1 MEKYIVKENEILIEF
16 LKKTFSNLSKNSV
29 KSLLHNEK
37 VFVNGNMTTK
47 YNYELNIGD
56 VVEIREKVAK
66 NINIIY
72 EDKDIIVIN
81 KPSGLLTV
89 ATEKEKNK
97 TAYHLVMEYLKKK
110 NKNNRIFIIHRLD
123 KDTSGIIMFA
133 KNERA
138 KHLYQDN
145 WNDIVKKRCYYAV
158 IDGKMENKEGTI
170 KSYLKENGNMVY
182 SVKDRSGKLA
192 ITEFTTLNH
201 KKAYSLLDISIKTG
215 RKHQIRVSLKEYGHP
230 IIGDKKYGAKSNP
243 LGRLGLH
250 AYELS
255 LQLPYC
261 KEPLTVESKIPKEFL
276 KIFESEVK
284 DGEITESHR
293 R

>member
-47 YNYELNIGD
+47 YNYELNAGD
-56 VVEIREKVAK
+56 IVEIREKVAK
-66 NINIIY
+66 NIDIIY

-110 NKNNRIFIIHRLD
+110 NKNNRIFVIHRLD

-192 ITEFTTLNH
+192 ITEYKVL
-201 KKAYSLLDISIKTG
+201 KKRKNISLLDINLKTG
-215 RKHQIRVSLKEYGHP
+215 RKNQIRVHMKENKTP
-230 IIGDKKYGAKSNP
+230 ILGDLKYGEKSKLIN
-243 LGRLGLH
+243 RLALH
-250 AYELS
+250 AYKLELINPVTKK
-255 LQLPYC
+255 LL
-261 KEPLTVESKIPKEFL
+261 
-276 KIFESEVK
+276 IFEASMPN
-284 DGEITESHR
+284 EIKTLFF
-293 R
+293 

>member
-1 MEKYIVKENEILIEF
+1 MMEKYIVKENEILIEF
-16 LKKTFSNLSKNSV
+16 LKKMFSNLSKNSV

-47 YNYELNIGD
+47 YNYELNVGD

-66 NINIIY
+66 NIDIIY

-192 ITEFTTLNH
+192 ITEYKVLKERKNI
-201 KKAYSLLDISIKTG
+201 SLLDINLKTG
-215 RKHQIRVSLKEYGHP
+215 RKNQIRVHMKENKTP
-230 IIGDKKYGAKSNP
+230 ILGDLKYGEKSKLIN
-243 LGRLGLH
+243 RLALH
-250 AYELS
+250 AYKLELINPVTKK
-255 LQLPYC
+255 LL
-261 KEPLTVESKIPKEFL
+261 
-276 KIFESEVK
+276 IFEASMPN
-284 DGEITESHR
+284 EIKTLFE
-293 R
+293 

>member
-16 LKKTFSNLSKNSV
+16 LKKMFSNLSKNSV

-66 NINIIY
+66 NIDIIY
-72 EDKDIIVIN
+72 EDKDIIIIN

-192 ITEFTTLNH
+192 ITEYKVLKERKNI
-201 KKAYSLLDISIKTG
+201 SLLDINLKTG
-215 RKHQIRVSLKEYGHP
+215 RKNQIRVHMKENKTP
-230 IIGDKKYGAKSNP
+230 ILGDLKYGEKSKLIN
-243 LGRLGLH
+243 RLALH
-250 AYELS
+250 AYKLELINPVTKK
-255 LQLPYC
+255 LL
-261 KEPLTVESKIPKEFL
+261 
-276 KIFESEVK
+276 IFEASMPN
-284 DGEITESHR
+284 EIKTLFE
-293 R
+293 

>member
-47 YNYELNIGD
+47 YNYELNVGD

-66 NINIIY
+66 NIDIIY
-72 EDKDIIVIN
+72 EDKDIIIIN

-192 ITEFTTLNH
+192 ITEYKVLKERKNI
-201 KKAYSLLDISIKTG
+201 SLLDINLKTG
-215 RKHQIRVSLKEYGHP
+215 RKNQIRVHMKENKTP
-230 IIGDKKYGAKSNP
+230 ILGDLKYGEKSKLIN
-243 LGRLGLH
+243 RLALH
-250 AYELS
+250 AYKLELINPVTKK
-255 LQLPYC
+255 LL
-261 KEPLTVESKIPKEFL
+261 
-276 KIFESEVK
+276 IFEASMPN
-284 DGEITESHR
+284 EIKTLFK
-293 R
+293 

>member
-16 LKKTFSNLSKNSV
+16 LKKMFSNLSKNSV

-37 VFVNGNMTTK
+37 VFINGNMTTK
-47 YNYELNIGD
+47 YNYELNVGD

-66 NINIIY
+66 NIDIIY

-192 ITEFTTLNH
+192 ITEYKVLKERKNI
-201 KKAYSLLDISIKTG
+201 SLLDINLKTG
-215 RKHQIRVSLKEYGHP
+215 RKNQIRVHMKENKTP
-230 IIGDKKYGAKSNP
+230 ILGDLKYGEKSKLIN
-243 LGRLGLH
+243 RLALH
-250 AYELS
+250 AYKLELINPVTKK
-255 LQLPYC
+255 L
-261 KEPLTVESKIPKEFL
+261 LTFEINMPNEFKTL
-276 KIFESEVK
+276 FK
-284 DGEITESHR
+284 
-293 R
+293 

>member
-16 LKKTFSNLSKNSV
+16 LKKMFSNLSKNSV

-37 VFVNGNMTTK
+37 VFVNCNMTTK

-66 NINIIY
+66 NIDIIY

-110 NKNNRIFIIHRLD
+110 NKNNRIFVIHRLD

-192 ITEFTTLNH
+192 ITEYKVLKERKNI
-201 KKAYSLLDISIKTG
+201 SLLDINLKTG
-215 RKHQIRVSLKEYGHP
+215 RKNQIRVHMKENKTP
-230 IIGDKKYGAKSNP
+230 ILGDLKYGEKSKLIN
-243 LGRLGLH
+243 RLALH
-250 AYELS
+250 AYKLELINPVTKK
-255 LQLPYC
+255 L
-261 KEPLTVESKIPKEFL
+261 LTFEINMPNEFKML
-276 KIFESEVK
+276 FK
-284 DGEITESHR
+284 
-293 R
+293 

>member
-16 LKKTFSNLSKNSV
+16 LKKMFSNLSKNSV

-66 NINIIY
+66 NIDIIY
-72 EDKDIIVIN
+72 EDKDIVVIN

-192 ITEFTTLNH
+192 ITEYKVLKERKNI
-201 KKAYSLLDISIKTG
+201 SLLDINLKTG
-215 RKHQIRVSLKEYGHP
+215 RKNQIRVHMKENKTP
-230 IIGDKKYGAKSNP
+230 ILGDLKYGEKSKLIN
-243 LGRLGLH
+243 RLALH
-250 AYELS
+250 AYKLELINPVTKK
-255 LQLPYC
+255 LL
-261 KEPLTVESKIPKEFL
+261 
-276 KIFESEVK
+276 IFEASMPN
-284 DGEITESHR
+284 EIKTLFE
-293 R
+293 

>member
-66 NINIIY
+66 NIDIIY
-72 EDKDIIVIN
+72 EDKNIIVIN

-192 ITEFTTLNH
+192 ITEYKVLKERKNI
-201 KKAYSLLDISIKTG
+201 SLLDINLKTG
-215 RKHQIRVSLKEYGHP
+215 RKNQIRVHMKENKTP
-230 IIGDKKYGAKSNP
+230 ILGDLKYGEKSKLIN
-243 LGRLGLH
+243 RLALH
-250 AYELS
+250 AYKLEIVNPVTKKL
-255 LQLPYC
+255 
-261 KEPLTVESKIPKEFL
+261 LTFEINMPNEFKML
-276 KIFESEVK
+276 FK
-284 DGEITESHR
+284 
-293 R
+293 

>member
-16 LKKTFSNLSKNSV
+16 LKKMFSNLSKNSV

-66 NINIIY
+66 NIDIIY

-158 IDGKMENKEGTI
+158 IDGKMENKEGMI

-192 ITEFTTLNH
+192 ITEYKVLKERKNI
-201 KKAYSLLDISIKTG
+201 SLLDINLKTG
-215 RKHQIRVSLKEYGHP
+215 RKNQIRVHMKENKTP
-230 IIGDKKYGAKSNP
+230 ILGDLKYGEKSKLIN
-243 LGRLGLH
+243 RLALH
-250 AYELS
+250 AYKLELINPVTKK
-255 LQLPYC
+255 LL
-261 KEPLTVESKIPKEFL
+261 
-276 KIFESEVK
+276 IFEASMPN
-284 DGEITESHR
+284 EIKTLFE
-293 R
+293 

>member
-16 LKKTFSNLSKNSV
+16 LKKMFSNLSKNSV

-47 YNYELNIGD
+47 YNYELNAGD
-56 VVEIREKVAK
+56 IVEIREKVAK
-66 NINIIY
+66 NIDIIY

-192 ITEFTTLNH
+192 VTEYKVLKERKNI
-201 KKAYSLLDISIKTG
+201 SLLDINLKTG
-215 RKHQIRVSLKEYGHP
+215 RKNQIRVHMKENKTP
-230 IIGDKKYGAKSNP
+230 ILGDLKYGEKSKLIN
-243 LGRLGLH
+243 RLALH
-250 AYELS
+250 AYKLELINPVTKK
-255 LQLPYC
+255 LL
-261 KEPLTVESKIPKEFL
+261 
-276 KIFESEVK
+276 IFEASMPN
-284 DGEITESHR
+284 EIKTLFK
-293 R
+293 

>member
-16 LKKTFSNLSKNSV
+16 LKKMFSNLSKNSV

-66 NINIIY
+66 NIDIIY

-192 ITEFTTLNH
+192 ITEYKVL
-201 KKAYSLLDISIKTG
+201 KKRKNISLLDINLKTG
-215 RKHQIRVSLKEYGHP
+215 RKNQIRVHMKENKTP
-230 IIGDKKYGAKSNP
+230 ILGDLKYGEKSKLIN
-243 LGRLGLH
+243 RLALH
-250 AYELS
+250 AYKLELVNPVTKK
-255 LQLPYC
+255 L
-261 KEPLTVESKIPKEFL
+261 LTFEINMPNEFKML
-276 KIFESEVK
+276 FK
-284 DGEITESHR
+284 
-293 R
+293 

>member
-16 LKKTFSNLSKNSV
+16 LKKMFSNLSKNSV

-47 YNYELNIGD
+47 YNYELNVGD
-56 VVEIREKVAK
+56 TVEIREKVAK
-66 NINIIY
+66 NIDIIY

-133 KNERA
+133 KNEKA

-145 WNDIVKKRCYYAV
+145 WKNGKQRRND
-158 IDGKMENKEGTI
+158 
-170 KSYLKENGNMVY
+170 
-182 SVKDRSGKLA
+182 
-192 ITEFTTLNH
+192 
-201 KKAYSLLDISIKTG
+201 
-215 RKHQIRVSLKEYGHP
+215 
-230 IIGDKKYGAKSNP
+230 
-243 LGRLGLH
+243 
-250 AYELS
+250 
-255 LQLPYC
+255 
-261 KEPLTVESKIPKEFL
+261 
-276 KIFESEVK
+276 
-284 DGEITESHR
+284 
-293 R
+293 

>member
-1 MEKYIVKENEILIEF
+1 MEKYIVKGNEILIEF
-16 LKKTFSNLSKNSV
+16 LKKMFSNLSKNSV

-66 NINIIY
+66 NIDIIY

-158 IDGKMENKEGTI
+158 IDGKMENKEGMI

-192 ITEFTTLNH
+192 ITEYKVLKERKNI
-201 KKAYSLLDISIKTG
+201 SLLDINLKTG
-215 RKHQIRVSLKEYGHP
+215 RKNQIRVHMKENKTP
-230 IIGDKKYGAKSNP
+230 ILGDLKYGEKSKLIN
-243 LGRLGLH
+243 RLALH
-250 AYELS
+250 AYKLELVNPVTKK
-255 LQLPYC
+255 L
-261 KEPLTVESKIPKEFL
+261 LTFEINMPNEFKTL
-276 KIFESEVK
+276 FK
-284 DGEITESHR
+284 
-293 R
+293 

>member
-16 LKKTFSNLSKNSV
+16 LKKMFSNLSKNSV

-47 YNYELNIGD
+47 YNYELNAGD
-56 VVEIREKVAK
+56 IVEIREKVAK
-66 NINIIY
+66 NIDIIY

-110 NKNNRIFIIHRLD
+110 NKNNRIFVIHRLD

-158 IDGKMENKEGTI
+158 IDGKMQNKEGTI

-192 ITEFTTLNH
+192 ITEYKVLKERKNI
-201 KKAYSLLDISIKTG
+201 SLLDINLKTG
-215 RKHQIRVSLKEYGHP
+215 RKNQIRVHMKENKTP
-230 IIGDKKYGAKSNP
+230 ILGDLKYGEKSKLIN
-243 LGRLGLH
+243 RLALH
-250 AYELS
+250 AYKLELVNPVTKK
-255 LQLPYC
+255 L
-261 KEPLTVESKIPKEFL
+261 LTFEINMPNEFKL
-276 KIFESEVK
+276 LFK
-284 DGEITESHR
+284 
-293 R
+293 

>member
-66 NINIIY
+66 NIDIIY

-192 ITEFTTLNH
+192 ITEYKVLKERKTI
-201 KKAYSLLDISIKTG
+201 SLLDINLKTG
-215 RKHQIRVSLKEYGHP
+215 RKNQIRVHMKENKTP
-230 IIGDKKYGAKSNP
+230 ILGDLKYGEKSKLIN
-243 LGRLGLH
+243 RLALH
-250 AYELS
+250 AYKLELINPVTKK
-255 LQLPYC
+255 L
-261 KEPLTVESKIPKEFL
+261 LTFEVNMPNEFKILFK
-276 KIFESEVK
+276 
-284 DGEITESHR
+284 
-293 R
+293 

>member
-1 MEKYIVKENEILIEF
+1 MEKYIVKENEIIIEF
-16 LKKTFSNLSKNSV
+16 LKKMFSNLSKNSV

-66 NINIIY
+66 NIDIIY

-192 ITEFTTLNH
+192 ITEYKVLKERKNI
-201 KKAYSLLDISIKTG
+201 SLLDINLKTG
-215 RKHQIRVSLKEYGHP
+215 RKNQIRVHMKENKTP
-230 IIGDKKYGAKSNP
+230 ILGDLKYGEKSKLIN
-243 LGRLGLH
+243 RLALH
-250 AYELS
+250 AYKLELVNPVTKK
-255 LQLPYC
+255 L
-261 KEPLTVESKIPKEFL
+261 LTFEINMPNEFKML
-276 KIFESEVK
+276 FK
-284 DGEITESHR
+284 
-293 R
+293 

>member
-16 LKKTFSNLSKNSV
+16 LKKTFNNLSKNNV

-47 YNYELNIGD
+47 YNYELNVGD
-56 VVEIREKVAK
+56 TVEIREKVAK
-66 NINIIY
+66 NIDIIY

-192 ITEFTTLNH
+192 ITEYKVLKERKNI
-201 KKAYSLLDISIKTG
+201 SLLDINLKTG
-215 RKHQIRVSLKEYGHP
+215 RKNQIRVHMKENKTP
-230 IIGDKKYGAKSNP
+230 ILGDLKYGEKSKLIN
-243 LGRLGLH
+243 RLALH
-250 AYELS
+250 AYKLELVNPVTKK
-255 LQLPYC
+255 L
-261 KEPLTVESKIPKEFL
+261 LTFEINMPNEFKML
-276 KIFESEVK
+276 FK
-284 DGEITESHR
+284 
-293 R
+293 

>member
-1 MEKYIVKENEILIEF
+1 MEKYIVKENKILIEF
-16 LKKTFSNLSKNSV
+16 LKKMFSNLSKNSV

-66 NINIIY
+66 NIDIIY

-192 ITEFTTLNH
+192 ITEYKVLKERKNI
-201 KKAYSLLDISIKTG
+201 SLLDINLKTG
-215 RKHQIRVSLKEYGHP
+215 RKNQIRVHMKENKTP
-230 IIGDKKYGAKSNP
+230 ILGDLKYGEKSKLIN
-243 LGRLGLH
+243 RLALH
-250 AYELS
+250 AYKLELINPVTKK
-255 LQLPYC
+255 LL
-261 KEPLTVESKIPKEFL
+261 
-276 KIFESEVK
+276 IFEASMPN
-284 DGEITESHR
+284 EIKTLFE
-293 R
+293 

>member
-16 LKKTFSNLSKNSV
+16 LKKMFSNLSKNSV

-66 NINIIY
+66 NIDIIY

-192 ITEFTTLNH
+192 ITEYKVLKERKNI
-201 KKAYSLLDISIKTG
+201 SLLDINLKTG
-215 RKHQIRVSLKEYGHP
+215 RKNQIRVHMKENKTP
-230 IIGDKKYGAKSNP
+230 ILGDLKYGEKSKLIN
-243 LGRLGLH
+243 RLALH
-250 AYELS
+250 AYKLELINPVTKK
-255 LQLPYC
+255 LL
-261 KEPLTVESKIPKEFL
+261 
-276 KIFESEVK
+276 IFEVSMPN
-284 DGEITESHR
+284 EIKTLFE
-293 R
+293 

>member
-66 NINIIY
+66 NIDIIY

-158 IDGKMENKEGTI
+158 IAGKMENKEGTI

-192 ITEFTTLNH
+192 ITEYKVLKERKNI
-201 KKAYSLLDISIKTG
+201 SLLDINLKTG
-215 RKHQIRVSLKEYGHP
+215 RKNQIRVHMKENKTP
-230 IIGDKKYGAKSNP
+230 ILGDLKYGEKSKLIN
-243 LGRLGLH
+243 RLALH
-250 AYELS
+250 AYKLELVNPVTKK
-255 LQLPYC
+255 L
-261 KEPLTVESKIPKEFL
+261 LTFEINMPNEFKML
-276 KIFESEVK
+276 FK
-284 DGEITESHR
+284 
-293 R
+293 

>member
-66 NINIIY
+66 NIDIIY

-158 IDGKMENKEGTI
+158 IDGKMQNKEGTI

-192 ITEFTTLNH
+192 ITEYKVLKERN
-201 KKAYSLLDISIKTG
+201 SG
-215 RKHQIRVSLKEYGHP
+215 RVIVFCAGKNQIRVHMKENKTP
-230 IIGDKKYGAKSNP
+230 ILGDLKYGEKSKLIN
-243 LGRLGLH
+243 RLALH
-250 AYELS
+250 AYKLELINPVTKK
-255 LQLPYC
+255 L
-261 KEPLTVESKIPKEFL
+261 LTFEVNMPNEFKILFK
-276 KIFESEVK
+276 
-284 DGEITESHR
+284 
-293 R
+293 

>member
-66 NINIIY
+66 NIDIIY

-182 SVKDRSGKLA
+182 SVKDRSGKIA
-192 ITEFTTLNH
+192 ITEYKVLKEIKNI
-201 KKAYSLLDISIKTG
+201 SLLDINLRTG
-215 RKHQIRVSLKEYGHP
+215 RKNLIRVHMKENKTP
-230 IIGDKKYGAKSNP
+230 ILGDLKYGEKSKLIN
-243 LGRLGLH
+243 RLALH
-250 AYELS
+250 AYKLELVNPVTKK
-255 LQLPYC
+255 L
-261 KEPLTVESKIPKEFL
+261 LTFEINMPNEFKTL
-276 KIFESEVK
+276 FK
-284 DGEITESHR
+284 
-293 R
+293 

>member
-16 LKKTFSNLSKNSV
+16 LKKMFSNLSKNSV

-192 ITEFTTLNH
+192 ITEYKVLKERKNI
-201 KKAYSLLDISIKTG
+201 SLLDINLKTG
-215 RKHQIRVSLKEYGHP
+215 RKNQIRVHMKENKTP
-230 IIGDKKYGAKSNP
+230 ILGDLKYGEKSKLIN
-243 LGRLGLH
+243 RLALH
-250 AYELS
+250 AYKLELVNPVTKK
-255 LQLPYC
+255 L
-261 KEPLTVESKIPKEFL
+261 LTFEINMPNEFKML
-276 KIFESEVK
+276 FK
-284 DGEITESHR
+284 
-293 R
+293 

>member
-16 LKKTFSNLSKNSV
+16 LKKMFSNLSKNSV

-47 YNYELNIGD
+47 YNYELNVGD

-66 NINIIY
+66 NIDIIY

-97 TAYHLVMEYLKKK
+97 TAYHLVIEYLKKK

-158 IDGKMENKEGTI
+158 IDGKMESKEGTI

-192 ITEFTTLNH
+192 ITEYKVLKERKNI
-201 KKAYSLLDISIKTG
+201 SLLDINLKTG
-215 RKHQIRVSLKEYGHP
+215 RKNQIRVHMKENKTP
-230 IIGDKKYGAKSNP
+230 ILGDLKYGEKSKLIN
-243 LGRLGLH
+243 RLALH
-250 AYELS
+250 AYKLEIVNPVTKKL
-255 LQLPYC
+255 
-261 KEPLTVESKIPKEFL
+261 LTFEINMPNEFKML
-276 KIFESEVK
+276 FK
-284 DGEITESHR
+284 
-293 R
+293 

>member
-1 MEKYIVKENEILIEF
+1 MEKYIVKENEILIDF
-16 LKKTFSNLSKNSV
+16 LKKMFSNLSKNSV

-66 NINIIY
+66 NIDIIY

-123 KDTSGIIMFA
+123 RDTSGIIMFA

-145 WNDIVKKRCYYAV
+145 WNDIIKKRCYYAV

-192 ITEFTTLNH
+192 ITEYKVLKERKNI
-201 KKAYSLLDISIKTG
+201 SLLDINLKTG
-215 RKHQIRVSLKEYGHP
+215 RKNQIRVHMKENKTP
-230 IIGDKKYGAKSNP
+230 ILGDLKYGEKSKLIN
-243 LGRLGLH
+243 RLALH
-250 AYELS
+250 AYKLELVNPVTKK
-255 LQLPYC
+255 L
-261 KEPLTVESKIPKEFL
+261 LTFEINMPNEFKML
-276 KIFESEVK
+276 FK
-284 DGEITESHR
+284 
-293 R
+293 

>member
-16 LKKTFSNLSKNSV
+16 LKKMFSNLSKNSV

-47 YNYELNIGD
+47 YNYELNVGD

-66 NINIIY
+66 NIDIIY

-182 SVKDRSGKLA
+182 SVKDRSGKIA
-192 ITEFTTLNH
+192 VTEYKVLKERKNI
-201 KKAYSLLDISIKTG
+201 SLLDINLKTG
-215 RKHQIRVSLKEYGHP
+215 RKNQIRVHMKENKTP
-230 IIGDKKYGAKSNP
+230 ILGDLKYGEKSKLIN
-243 LGRLGLH
+243 RLALH
-250 AYELS
+250 AYKLELVNPVTKK
-255 LQLPYC
+255 L
-261 KEPLTVESKIPKEFL
+261 LTFEINMPNEFKML
-276 KIFESEVK
+276 FK
-284 DGEITESHR
+284 
-293 R
+293 

>member
-16 LKKTFSNLSKNSV
+16 LKKMFSNLSKNSV

-47 YNYELNIGD
+47 YNYELNAGN

-66 NINIIY
+66 NIDIIY

-192 ITEFTTLNH
+192 ITEYKVLKERKNI
-201 KKAYSLLDISIKTG
+201 SLLDINLKTG
-215 RKHQIRVSLKEYGHP
+215 RKNQIRVHMKENKTP
-230 IIGDKKYGAKSNP
+230 ILGDLKYGEKSKLIN
-243 LGRLGLH
+243 RLALH
-250 AYELS
+250 AYKLELVNPVTKK
-255 LQLPYC
+255 L
-261 KEPLTVESKIPKEFL
+261 LTFEINMPNEFKTL
-276 KIFESEVK
+276 FK
-284 DGEITESHR
+284 
-293 R
+293 

>member
-16 LKKTFSNLSKNSV
+16 LKKMFSNLSKNSV

-47 YNYELNIGD
+47 YNYELNAGD

-66 NINIIY
+66 NIDIIY

-192 ITEFTTLNH
+192 ITEYKVLKERKNI
-201 KKAYSLLDISIKTG
+201 SLLDINLKTG
-215 RKHQIRVSLKEYGHP
+215 RKNQIRVHMKENKTP
-230 IIGDKKYGAKSNP
+230 ILGDLKYGEKNK
-243 LGRLGLH
+243 LINRLALH
-250 AYELS
+250 AYKLELINPVTKK
-255 LQLPYC
+255 L
-261 KEPLTVESKIPKEFL
+261 LTFEINMPNEFKTL
-276 KIFESEVK
+276 FK
-284 DGEITESHR
+284 
-293 R
+293 

>member
-47 YNYELNIGD
+47 YNYELNIVD

-66 NINIIY
+66 NIDIIY

-110 NKNNRIFIIHRLD
+110 NKNNRIFVIHRLD

-158 IDGKMENKEGTI
+158 IDGKMQNKEGTI

-192 ITEFTTLNH
+192 ITEYKVLKERKNI
-201 KKAYSLLDISIKTG
+201 SLLDINLKTG
-215 RKHQIRVSLKEYGHP
+215 RKNQIRVHMKENKTP
-230 IIGDKKYGAKSNP
+230 ILGDLKYGEKSKLIN
-243 LGRLGLH
+243 RLALH
-250 AYELS
+250 AYKLELINPVTKK
-255 LQLPYC
+255 L
-261 KEPLTVESKIPKEFL
+261 LT
-276 KIFESEVK
+276 FEASMPN
-284 DGEITESHR
+284 EIKTLFFK
-293 R
+293 

>member
-16 LKKTFSNLSKNSV
+16 LKKMFSNLSKNSV

-47 YNYELNIGD
+47 YNYELNVGD

-66 NINIIY
+66 NIDIIY

-192 ITEFTTLNH
+192 ITEYKVLKERKNI
-201 KKAYSLLDISIKTG
+201 SLLDINLKTG
-215 RKHQIRVSLKEYGHP
+215 RKNQIRVHMKENKTP
-230 IIGDKKYGAKSNP
+230 ILGDLKYGEKSKLIN
-243 LGRLGLH
+243 RLALH
-250 AYELS
+250 AYKLELVNPVTKK
-255 LQLPYC
+255 L
-261 KEPLTVESKIPKEFL
+261 LTFEINMPNEFKTL
-276 KIFESEVK
+276 FK
-284 DGEITESHR
+284 
-293 R
+293 

>member
-16 LKKTFSNLSKNSV
+16 LKKMFSNLSKNSV

-56 VVEIREKVAK
+56 VVEIREKIAK
-66 NINIIY
+66 NIDIIY

-81 KPSGLLTV
+81 KPPGLLTV

-192 ITEFTTLNH
+192 ITEYKVLKERKNI
-201 KKAYSLLDISIKTG
+201 SLLDINLKTG
-215 RKHQIRVSLKEYGHP
+215 RKNQIRVHMKENKTP
-230 IIGDKKYGAKSNP
+230 ILGDLKYGEKSKLIN
-243 LGRLGLH
+243 RLALH
-250 AYELS
+250 AYKLELVNPVTKK
-255 LQLPYC
+255 L
-261 KEPLTVESKIPKEFL
+261 LTFEINMPNEFKML
-276 KIFESEVK
+276 FK
-284 DGEITESHR
+284 
-293 R
+293 

>member
-16 LKKTFSNLSKNSV
+16 LKKMFSNLSKNSV

-47 YNYELNIGD
+47 YNYELNVGD

-66 NINIIY
+66 NIDIIY

-158 IDGKMENKEGTI
+158 IAGKMESKEGTI

-192 ITEFTTLNH
+192 ITEYKVLKERKNI
-201 KKAYSLLDISIKTG
+201 SLLDINLKTG
-215 RKHQIRVSLKEYGHP
+215 RKNQIRVHMKENKTP
-230 IIGDKKYGAKSNP
+230 ILGDLKYGEKSKLIN
-243 LGRLGLH
+243 RLALH
-250 AYELS
+250 AYKLELINPVTKK
-255 LQLPYC
+255 L
-261 KEPLTVESKIPKEFL
+261 LTFEINMPNEFKML
-276 KIFESEVK
+276 FK
-284 DGEITESHR
+284 
-293 R
+293 

>member
-47 YNYELNIGD
+47 YNYELNVGD

-66 NINIIY
+66 NIDIIY

-192 ITEFTTLNH
+192 ITEYKVLEERKNI
-201 KKAYSLLDISIKTG
+201 SLLDINLKTG
-215 RKHQIRVSLKEYGHP
+215 RKNQIRVHMKENKTP
-230 IIGDKKYGAKSNP
+230 ILGDLKYGEKSKLIN
-243 LGRLGLH
+243 RLALH
-250 AYELS
+250 AYKLELINPVTKK
-255 LQLPYC
+255 L
-261 KEPLTVESKIPKEFL
+261 LTFEVNMPNEFKTL
-276 KIFESEVK
+276 FK
-284 DGEITESHR
+284 
-293 R
+293 

>member
-1 MEKYIVKENEILIEF
+1 MEKYIVKGNEILIEF
-16 LKKTFSNLSKNSV
+16 LKKMFSNLSKNSV

-66 NINIIY
+66 NIDIIY

-158 IDGKMENKEGTI
+158 IDGKMENKEGMI

-192 ITEFTTLNH
+192 ITEYKVLKERKNI
-201 KKAYSLLDISIKTG
+201 SLLDINLKTG
-215 RKHQIRVSLKEYGHP
+215 RKNQIRVHMKENKTP
-230 IIGDKKYGAKSNP
+230 ILGDLKYGEKSKLIN
-243 LGRLGLH
+243 RLALH
-250 AYELS
+250 AYKLELINPVTKK
-255 LQLPYC
+255 LL
-261 KEPLTVESKIPKEFL
+261 
-276 KIFESEVK
+276 IFEASMPN
-284 DGEITESHR
+284 EIKTLFE
-293 R
+293 

>member
-16 LKKTFSNLSKNSV
+16 LKKMFSNLSKNNI

-47 YNYELNIGD
+47 YNYELNVGD
-56 VVEIREKVAK
+56 IVEIREKIAK
-66 NINIIY
+66 NIDIIY

-182 SVKDRSGKLA
+182 SVKERSGKLA
-192 ITEFTTLNH
+192 ITEYKVLKERKNI
-201 KKAYSLLDISIKTG
+201 SLLDINLKTG
-215 RKHQIRVSLKEYGHP
+215 RKNQIRVHMKENKTP
-230 IIGDKKYGAKSNP
+230 ILGDLKYGEKSKLIN
-243 LGRLGLH
+243 RLALH
-250 AYELS
+250 AYKLELVNPVTKK
-255 LQLPYC
+255 L
-261 KEPLTVESKIPKEFL
+261 LTFEINMPNEFKTL
-276 KIFESEVK
+276 FK
-284 DGEITESHR
+284 
-293 R
+293 

>member
-16 LKKTFSNLSKNSV
+16 LKKMFSNLSKNSV

-47 YNYELNIGD
+47 YNYELNAGD

-66 NINIIY
+66 NIDIIY

-192 ITEFTTLNH
+192 ITEYKVLKERKNI
-201 KKAYSLLDISIKTG
+201 SLLDINLKTG
-215 RKHQIRVSLKEYGHP
+215 RKNQIRVHMKENKTP
-230 IIGDKKYGAKSNP
+230 ILGDLKYGEKSKLIN
-243 LGRLGLH
+243 RLALH
-250 AYELS
+250 AYKLELINPVTKK
-255 LQLPYC
+255 L
-261 KEPLTVESKIPKEFL
+261 LTFEINMPNEFKTL
-276 KIFESEVK
+276 FK
-284 DGEITESHR
+284 
-293 R
+293 

>member
-16 LKKTFSNLSKNSV
+16 LKKMFSNLSKNSV

-47 YNYELNIGD
+47 YNYELNVGD

-66 NINIIY
+66 NIDIIY

-158 IDGKMENKEGTI
+158 IAGKMENKEGTI

-192 ITEFTTLNH
+192 ITEYKVLKEIKNI
-201 KKAYSLLDISIKTG
+201 SLLDINLRTG
-215 RKHQIRVSLKEYGHP
+215 RKNQIRVHMKENKTP
-230 IIGDKKYGAKSNP
+230 ILGDLKYGEKSKLIN
-243 LGRLGLH
+243 RLALH
-250 AYELS
+250 AYKLELINPVTKK
-255 LQLPYC
+255 L
-261 KEPLTVESKIPKEFL
+261 LTFEVNMPNEFKTL
-276 KIFESEVK
+276 FK
-284 DGEITESHR
+284 
-293 R
+293 

>member
-16 LKKTFSNLSKNSV
+16 LKKMFSNLSKNSV

-66 NINIIY
+66 NIDIIY

-97 TAYHLVMEYLKKK
+97 TAYHLIMEYLKKK

-138 KHLYQDN
+138 KHLYQNN

-192 ITEFTTLNH
+192 ITEYKVLKERKNI
-201 KKAYSLLDISIKTG
+201 SLLDINLKTG
-215 RKHQIRVSLKEYGHP
+215 RKNQIRVHMKENKTP
-230 IIGDKKYGAKSNP
+230 ILGDLKYGEKSKLIN
-243 LGRLGLH
+243 RLALH
-250 AYELS
+250 AYKLELVNPVTKK
-255 LQLPYC
+255 LITFEINMPN
-261 KEPLTVESKIPKEFL
+261 EFKML
-276 KIFESEVK
+276 FK
-284 DGEITESHR
+284 
-293 R
+293 

>member
-16 LKKTFSNLSKNSV
+16 LKKMFSNLSKNSV

-47 YNYELNIGD
+47 YNYELNAGD
-56 VVEIREKVAK
+56 IVEIREKVAK
-66 NINIIY
+66 NIDIIY

-97 TAYHLVMEYLKKK
+97 TAYHLVKEYLKKK

-158 IDGKMENKEGTI
+158 IDGKMENEEGTI

-192 ITEFTTLNH
+192 ITEYKVLKERKNI
-201 KKAYSLLDISIKTG
+201 SLLDINLKTG
-215 RKHQIRVSLKEYGHP
+215 RKNQIRVHMKENKTP
-230 IIGDKKYGAKSNP
+230 ILGDLKYGEKSKLIN
-243 LGRLGLH
+243 RLALH
-250 AYELS
+250 AYKLELVNPVTKK
-255 LQLPYC
+255 L
-261 KEPLTVESKIPKEFL
+261 LTFEINMPNEFKTL
-276 KIFESEVK
+276 FK
-284 DGEITESHR
+284 
-293 R
+293 

>member
-16 LKKTFSNLSKNSV
+16 LKKMFSNLSKNSV

-47 YNYELNIGD
+47 YNYELNAGD
-56 VVEIREKVAK
+56 IVEIREKVAK
-66 NINIIY
+66 NIDIIY

-158 IDGKMENKEGTI
+158 IDGKMQKKEGTI

-192 ITEFTTLNH
+192 ITEYKVLKERKNI
-201 KKAYSLLDISIKTG
+201 SLLDINLKTG
-215 RKHQIRVSLKEYGHP
+215 RKNQIRVHMKENKTP
-230 IIGDKKYGAKSNP
+230 ILGDLKYGEKSKLIN
-243 LGRLGLH
+243 RLALH
-250 AYELS
+250 AYKLELINPVTKK
-255 LQLPYC
+255 LL
-261 KEPLTVESKIPKEFL
+261 
-276 KIFESEVK
+276 IFEASMPN
-284 DGEITESHR
+284 EIKTLFK
-293 R
+293 